1 MRRVE
6 IKSKGKTEVTW
17 GKEGKA
23 EGRIGKQEKWNGRS
37 QNLMERHSS
46 SRNPMEF
53 HGRKRVGTSEGSRK
67 ASTRRSQDLIRR
79 SRNVLEQSR

>member
-6 IKSKGKTEVTW
+6 IKSEGKTEITW

-23 EGRIGKQEKWNGRS
+23 EGMIRKQKKRYGRS
-37 QNLMERHSS
+37 WNLMERHSS

-67 ASTRRSQDLIRR
+67 ASTRRSKVTRPHKK
-79 SRNVLEQSR
+79 E

>member
-6 IKSKGKTEVTW
+6 IKSEGKTEVTW
-17 GKEGKA
+17 GKEGKT
-23 EGRIGKQEKWNGRS
+23 EGMLGKQKKRYGRS
-37 QNLMERHSS
+37 WNFIEGHSS

>member
-6 IKSKGKTEVTW
+6 IKSEEKTKVTW
-17 GKEGKA
+17 GKKGEA

-46 SRNPMEF
+46 SRNPMES
-53 HGRKRVGTSEGSRK
+53 HGRKRVGTSEDSRK

-79 SRNVLEQSR
+79 SRNVLEQNR